1 MQDSISG
8 LVGCISNRVG
18 RDLVWK
24 FLQENW
30 KSLVERFGEK
40 SNFLIAF
47 VEYGLSDFA
56 DEKVANDIQTFF
68 DSANTPIVTRP
79 VKKAVETIR
88 MRSQV
93 LKRDSKAIEEFLK
106 QQQ

>member
-8 LVGCISNRVG
+8 VVGCISSSVG

-30 KSLVERFGEK
+30 KSLVQRFGEK

-47 VEYGLSDFA
+47 VEV
-56 DEKVANDIQTFF
+56 KT
-68 DSANTPIVTRP
+68 IV
-79 VKKAVETIR
+79 
-88 MRSQV
+88 
-93 LKRDSKAIEEFLK
+93 D
-106 QQQ
+106 

>member
-8 LVGCISNRVG
+8 LVGCTSSRTG

-30 KSLVERFGEK
+30 TSLVTRFGEK

-47 VEYGLSDFA
+47 VE
-56 DEKVANDIQTFF
+56 
-68 DSANTPIVTRP
+68 
-79 VKKAVETIR
+79 VKDAIIIDNVYVIMVCCLLVWSIR
-88 MRSQV
+88 
-93 LKRDSKAIEEFLK
+93 FCG
-106 QQQ
+106 

>member
-8 LVGCISNRVG
+8 LVGCTSSRDG

-30 KSLVERFGEK
+30 KTLVERFGEK

-47 VEYGLSDFA
+47 VEVRNRSLDVRFSHHSCVFL
-56 DEKVANDIQTFF
+56 VWF
-68 DSANTPIVTRP
+68 
-79 VKKAVETIR
+79 IR
-88 MRSQV
+88 FR
-93 LKRDSKAIEEFLK
+93 
-106 QQQ
+106 